1 MSRRYFVLILSAV
14 TALTGPLGAQATRD
28 SARADS
34 IRRAAALPELTVR
47 AVRPVITA
55 GGSAAIRVR
64 LDSLP
69 LPPAPTLE
77 QTLRQL
83 PMIHLR
89 RNSRGEAEISVRG
102 SESRQVAVL
111 VDGIPLTL
119 AWDARAD
126 VSALP
131 ATAFQEVTFVRGL
144 STMLHGPNVLG
155 GVVELPVGHSATR
168 PERSTAELVSGID
181 HVGGFGGSAS
191 LVVPLGGPA
200 GKWML
205 RGGVSFRD
213 TPGLPL
219 ARGVVEPLPGENDLR
234 ANTDARSLDG
244 FTALRYQSGSGSW
257 LSFAG
262 TTFKAERGIAA
273 ELGYDDARFW
283 RYPDISRSL
292 AILSGGTG
300 DRRSLFG
307 GRGDLEASVG
317 IDVGRTDIDTY
328 DSRRYSTVDG
338 FENGKDRTLTLR
350 ALGDQTL
357 GARGDLRA
365 AFTFSNIRHDEFLP
379 AGEARYRQQLMSV
392 GAETSWRLIAGGQG
406 INTLRVSVGGAYDLG
421 RTPETGGRE
430 PGQPTLTELGGRI
443 GLTLVAAEGRMLAHA
458 GVSRRGRFPALRE
471 LYSGALDRYTPNP
484 DLRPENL
491 VAAEAGLTARLG
503 SQGEIQL
510 VGFRHQMNNAV
521 VRITRP
527 DNKFMRVNRNRLT
540 SAGVELLAGAVVGRA
555 SLGGDL
561 TVQRVDLTD
570 TQAQITNRPENLP
583 EVFGRAYLTAPL
595 PLGLFVGGEARYT
608 GSQFCIDPA
617 TGADAEL
624 AAGTVFS
631 GDLSRQFRLGASGG
645 MLSRLEARIGVDN
658 LGNKARYDQCR
669 LPEPGRLV
677 RVQVRLF

>member
-1 MSRRYFVLILSAV
+1 MSGRSFALILCAV
-14 TALTGPLGAQATRD
+14 TALTGPLGAQVSPD

-34 IRRAAALPELTVR
+34 IRRATALPELEVR

-102 SESRQVAVL
+102 SGSRQVAVL

-131 ATAFQEVTFVRGL
+131 STAFQEVTFVRGL

-155 GVVELPVGHSATR
+155 GVVELPVGHSSTR
-168 PERSTAELVSGID
+168 PQRSTAELVSGVD

-191 LVVPLGGPA
+191 MVVPLGGPE

-219 ARGVVEPLPGENDLR
+219 ARGVFEPLPGENDLR
-234 ANTDARSLDG
+234 VNTDARSVDG
-244 FTALRYQSGSGSW
+244 FTALRYQSGAGSW

-262 TTFKAERGIAA
+262 TTFKAERGVAA

-283 RYPDISRSL
+283 RYPHISRSL
-292 AILSGGTG
+292 AIFSGGTG

-307 GRGDLEASVG
+307 GRGDLEASFG
-317 IDVGRTDIDTY
+317 IDLGRSDIDTY
-328 DSRRYSTVDG
+328 DTRQYTTVDG
-338 FENGKDRTLTLR
+338 FENGKDRTLTFR

-365 AFTFSNIRHDEFLP
+365 AFTFSDIRHDEFLP
-379 AGEARYRQQLMSV
+379 QGETRYRQQLMSV
-392 GAETSWRLIAGGQG
+392 GAETDWRLIAGGRG
-406 INTLRVSVGGAYDLG
+406 INALRLSVGGAWDLG
-421 RTPETGGRE
+421 KTPETGGRE
-430 PGQPTLTELGGRI
+430 PAQPSLTELGGRI
-443 GLTLVAAEGRMLAHA
+443 GLTLVAAEGRILAHA

-471 LYSGALDRYTPNP
+471 LYSGALDRFTPNP
-484 DLRPENL
+484 GLRPENL

-503 SQGEIQL
+503 SYSEIQL
-510 VGFRHQMNNAV
+510 VGFRHQMNDAV
-521 VRITRP
+521 VRITLP

-540 SAGVELLAGAVVGRA
+540 SAGIELLASTVVGRT

-583 EVFGRAYLTAPL
+583 ETFGRAWITAPL
-595 PLGLFVGGEARYT
+595 PLGLFAGGEARYT

-617 TGADAEL
+617 SGEDAEL
-624 AAGTVFS
+624 AAGTVFT
-631 GDLSRQFRLGASGG
+631 GDLSRQFRIGSSGG
-645 MLSRLEARIGVDN
+645 RLSRLEARIGVEN
-658 LGNKARYDQCR
+658 LGNKAMYGQCR
-669 LPEPGRLV
+669 LPEPGRLL
-677 RVQVRLF
+677 RVQVRLY